1 MHFLPASGILAEPH
15 GKQLQ
20 MNSGETVSHYRILS
34 ELGSGGMGVVYLA
47 EDLLLGRKIAL
58 KFLSRDFAR
67 DPIAVERFRREARA
81 ASALNHPGICTIHEI
96 SEHDGQPFIA
106 MEHLEGQ
113 SLRDLL
119 RERRIS
125 LDELL
130 AAAIDVAE
138 ALDAAHRVGVVH
150 RDVKPGNVFVLA
162 RHRAKL
168 LDFGLAKMEVASS
181 DVAMA
186 PTRDVS
192 HLTNAGITL
201 GTVAYMS
208 PEQARGD
215 ALDARSDLFSFGVL
229 LYEMATGVLPFRGS
243 STAVLFHE
251 ILGKTP
257 VRPLH
262 LNPDIPPDLDRL
274 IMKALEK
281 DRDVRCQS
289 AAEMLS
295 DLKRLKR
302 DRDSGQPASANATSV
317 SVSATPPAQAAAAS
331 APESSS
337 SDVQVAAALLKRH
350 RLVVAVAAITV
361 ILALGGLFWFV
372 ADRGPAP
379 SAALPAQDMQVQ
391 QITTSGNA
399 ARPAISPD
407 GKFVSYISG
416 GGVWVRQTE
425 TSSNV
430 QLVPQDAAY
439 GIGGMTITPDNNFV
453 DFLRVPRTAA
463 NPPSLWRVP
472 LLGGTAK
479 LLLEN
484 AHSLVGWSP
493 DGKRIAFIRSNSA
506 TNPTSLVVADADG
519 GNETVLLTRQAPD
532 LRLATIL
539 MPAAAGVA
547 PAWSPDGGIVAYPT
561 NGPPSDPAKGSVV
574 FVNVSDKTVQTI
586 DAGTVNG
593 LGWLDD
599 SSLLI
604 ARSDSNGLQLWRMS
618 YPDGKFTRVTNDVN
632 SYQGISVGAQRTTWV
647 TSRTEEHAALWVGN
661 GTATEGKEIPQP
673 GLAGVQHSLTWLGD
687 RLFFSS
693 RGTLYS
699 MLADGQPEEFLKNA
713 TSQTFTSDGKTIVYY
728 SELSNTGIWK
738 ADSNGRN
745 PVRLFEGGSYWPVI
759 TPDDKNVIYESFGG
773 GKLQLWIVP
782 LDGGDP
788 RLLNPAEAAH
798 PRISPDGKMLAFGSR
813 EKEQWYLSVCDL
825 PECAQVRHVRP
836 MNIRIFNLQW
846 MPDGRAIAL
855 NMPTGGAANLM
866 IQPLDGSPE
875 RQLTH
880 FSDGKTIYDFAWS
893 ADGKNLAITR
903 SSTSQDIVLF
913 RNAAKP

>member
-1 MHFLPASGILAEPH
+1 
-15 GKQLQ
+15 
-20 MNSGETVSHYRILS
+20 MNPGETVGHYRILS
-34 ELGSGGMGVVYLA
+34 LLGSGGMGVVYLA
-47 EDLLLGRKIAL
+47 EDLSLGRKIAL
-58 KFLSRDFAR
+58 KFLSRGFAD
-67 DPIAVERFRREARA
+67 DPTAVERFRREARA
-81 ASALNHPGICTIHEI
+81 ASALNHPSICTIHEI

-119 RERRIS
+119 RERRIA

-130 AAAIDVAE
+130 AATIDVAE

-162 RHRAKL
+162 RNRAKL

-186 PTRDVS
+186 PTREAS
-192 HLTNAGITL
+192 HLTDAGITL

-208 PEQARGD
+208 PEQARGE

-229 LYEMATGVLPFRGS
+229 LYETVTGVLPFRGS

-257 VRPLH
+257 TRPLQ
-262 LNPDIPPDLDRL
+262 LNPDTPPDLDRL

-302 DRDSGQPASANATSV
+302 DSNGTSASV
-317 SVSATPPAQAAAAS
+317 SSTPAAQSVATVAS
-331 APESSS
+331 ESSS
-337 SDVQVAAALLKRH
+337 SDVQVATALLKRH
-350 RLVVAVAAITV
+350 RMMVAVAAIAV
-361 ILALGGLFWFV
+361 ILGLGALYLFV
-372 ADRGPAP
+372 ADRRPAP
-379 SAALPAQDMQVQ
+379 SAALPAQDMKVE
-391 QITTSGNA
+391 QITSSGAA

-407 GKFVSYISG
+407 GKFVTYISG
-416 GGVWVRQTE
+416 GGLWVRQTE

-430 QLVPQDAAY
+430 QIVPPDPAY
-439 GIGGMTITPDNNFV
+439 SVGGMTITPDNNFV

-463 NPPSLWRVP
+463 KPPSLWRVP

-479 LLLEN
+479 LLIEDV
-484 AHSLVGWSP
+484 HSLVGWSP
-493 DGKRIAFIRSNSA
+493 DGKRMAFIRSNNL

-519 GNETVLLTRQAPD
+519 GNETVLLKRATPD

-539 MPAAAGVA
+539 MPSAPGVR
-547 PAWSPDGGIVAYPT
+547 PAWSPNGTLVAYPT
-561 NGPPSDPAKGSVV
+561 VGQTTDPSSGTVV
-574 FVNVSDKTVQTI
+574 FVNTSDKTVHTI
-586 DAGTVNG
+586 NSGTVNG
-593 LGWLDD
+593 LDWLND

-604 ARSDSNGLQLWRMS
+604 ARRDSEGLQLWRMS
-618 YPDGKFTRVTNDVN
+618 YPDGKYTRVTNDVN
-632 SYQGISVGAQRTTWV
+632 TYQGLSVGAQRGTWV

-661 GTATEGKEIPQP
+661 GTATEGKEIQQP
-673 GLAGVQHSLTWLGD
+673 SLNGAQHSLAWLGD

-693 RGTLYS
+693 RGTLFS
-699 MLADGQPEEFLKNA
+699 MLPDSGQPEELLKNA
-713 TSQTFTSDGKTIVYY
+713 TSPNFTSDGKTMVYY
-728 SELSNTGIWK
+728 SELSNPGIWR

-745 PVRLFEGGSYWPVI
+745 PVRLFGSAFWPLI
-759 TPDDKNVIYESFGG
+759 TADDKNVIYESFDG
-773 GKLQLWIVP
+773 GKLQLWIMP
-782 LDGGDP
+782 LAGGAP

-798 PRISPDGKMLAFGSR
+798 PRLSPDGKTLAFGSR
-813 EKEQWYLSVCDL
+813 EQEQWFLSVCDL
-825 PECAQVRHVRP
+825 PACTQVRHVRP
-836 MNIRIFNLQW
+836 INIRIFNLQW
-846 MPDGRAIAL
+846 MPDGRALAYS
-855 NMPTGGAANLM
+855 MSTGGTINLM
-866 IQPLDGSPE
+866 VQPLDGSPE

-880 FSDGKTIYDFAWS
+880 FADGKTIYDFQWS
-893 ADGKNLAITR
+893 RDGKSLAITR
-903 SSTSQDIVLF
+903 ASISQDIVLF
-913 RNAAKP
+913 RSGAKPQ